1 MTDYQINNLT
11 PTIGAEISG
20 IDLSKD
26 LNSQNLDNIYKN
38 LIEHKVI
45 FFRNQN
51 LKPED
56 HIAFAK
62 SFGDIEPPHPCL
74 LYTSPSPRDGL
85 LSRMPSSA

>member
-51 LKPED
+51 LKPG
-56 HIAFAK
+56 FK
-62 SFGDIEPPHPCL
+62 F
-74 LYTSPSPRDGL
+74 
-85 LSRMPSSA
+85 

>member
-20 IDLSKD
+20 LDLSKD

-56 HIAFAK
+56 HIAFAQ
-62 SFGDIEPPHPCL
+62 SFGDIEPPHPI
-74 LYTSPSPRDGL
+74 
-85 LSRMPSSA
+85 LSTRGKFP

>member
-26 LNSQNLDNIYKN
+26 LNSQNLDNIYKY

-51 LKPED
+51 LTRGS
-56 HIAFAK
+56 HCI
-62 SFGDIEPPHPCL
+62 C
-74 LYTSPSPRDGL
+74 
-85 LSRMPSSA
+85 

>member
-20 IDLSKD
+20 LDLSKD

-51 LKPED
+51 LSLI
-56 HIAFAK
+56 HI
-62 SFGDIEPPHPCL
+62 
-74 LYTSPSPRDGL
+74 
-85 LSRMPSSA
+85 

>member
-1 MTDYQINNLT
+1 MGDYQINNLT

-38 LIEHKVI
+38 LIDHKVI

-56 HIAFAK
+56 HIALLRASVILNLHILSIHMLKIFLR
-62 SFGDIEPPHPCL
+62 L
-74 LYTSPSPRDGL
+74 LY
-85 LSRMPSSA
+85 